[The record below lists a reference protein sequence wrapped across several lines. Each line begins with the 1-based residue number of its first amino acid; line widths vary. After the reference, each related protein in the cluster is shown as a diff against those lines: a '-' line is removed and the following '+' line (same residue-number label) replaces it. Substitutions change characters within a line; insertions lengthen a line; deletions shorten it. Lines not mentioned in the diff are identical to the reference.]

1 MIGFDAIRQVPVQR
15 LGLWRLPSIEAKVL
29 KVLKAL
35 KALNLGNKGEDDHL
49 CRKRTVQGIRPVLL
63 FHFPLSNA
71 TIPADHVGM

>member
-29 KVLKAL
+29 K
-35 KALNLGNKGEDDHL
+35 ALNLGNKGKDDHL
-49 CRKRTVQGIRPVLL
+49 CRKRTVQGIRPVHL
-63 FHFPLSNA
+63 FQFPWSNA